1 MDFKNFDIFVDG
13 GKNNLNVVPILSGIF
28 RGCTISYLQCNE
40 HRNLFKVGGD
50 PNNPVFSKNVN
61 FSEIDRV
68 LCKNYRRFR
77 I

>member
-1 MDFKNFDIFVDG
+1 MSEDHPTKRTCKLKPELVEKVFDINSG
-13 GKNNLNVVPILSGIF
+13 GVVV
-28 RGCTISYLQCNE
+28 
-40 HRNLFKVGGD
+40 KVGGD

-61 FSEIDRV
+61 FSEIDRI

>member
-1 MDFKNFDIFVDG
+1 MLVMQNIFGEMIV
-13 GKNNLNVVPILSGIF
+13 KYFS
-28 RGCTISYLQCNE
+28 RW
-40 HRNLFKVGGD
+40 D

-61 FSEIDRV
+61 FSEIDRI